1 MYLDMPRDE
10 WGGTE
15 FKLYIDNVFHQWIKY
30 HNLKYYL
37 LNIYLRIMMM
47 IKIQ

>member
-15 FKLYIDNVFHQWIKY
+15 VKLYIGNVFHLWI
-30 HNLKYYL
+30 N
-37 LNIYLRIMMM
+37 NMAF
-47 IKIQ
+47 

>member
-15 FKLYIDNVFHQWIKY
+15 VKLYIGNVFHQWIKY
-30 HNLKYYL
+30 HGL
-37 LNIYLRIMMM
+37 LNWYLWLFPSL
-47 IKIQ
+47 